1 MPVLLAQSIFRVWML
16 GYERY
21 NLSSYQ
27 RNSCYA
33 FLHYTCSIS
42 NKYWLTVYYVP
53 HTVLGAED
61 SAGWQGNGNIELY
74 SAFVLRCISASQ
86 KKWGKNLI
94 LWQCTP
100 RVQWHYSRVLSCCP
114 NIPPIPSYLT
124 GVYIYQQQ
132 NEFSLFF
139 PSVPSGNENNNFF

>member
-86 KKWGKNLI
+86 KKWEKIFMAVYTQGSVTLLKSFELLPKHTTNPFI
-94 LWQCTP
+94 
-100 RVQWHYSRVLSCCP
+100 
-114 NIPPIPSYLT
+114 SYRC
-124 GVYIYQQQ
+124 VYISAA
-132 NEFSLFF
+132 EWIFSVFSKCSF
-139 PSVPSGNENNNFF
+139 RKWK